1 MRSYCSIYSKNNDL
15 LRLDFAKP
23 TPPVAAIPPPRG
35 GPVTAP
41 FKLMEH
47 TSNFCVSYIGCKCI
61 KDSKCCYTGA
71 DVDADADVD
80 VNADVVAVVGVV
92 VVAVV
97 MTAEDVDAAAGCPSC
112 ALLAL
117 VNNCAIFMW
126 ISRRV
131 HHFFTYGAFP
141 IPFGGSV
148 CTETNDQVWIL
159 YPCSIVW
166 APSIYGVIGIVHASM
181 H

>member
-1 MRSYCSIYSKNNDL
+1 MAASASR
-15 LRLDFAKP
+15 
-23 TPPVAAIPPPRG
+23 TPSAA
-35 GPVTAP
+35 T
-41 FKLMEH
+41 L
-47 TSNFCVSYIGCKCI
+47 
-61 KDSKCCYTGA
+61 GA

-80 VNADVVAVVGVV
+80 VNADVVAIVGVV

-131 HHFFTYGAFP
+131 HHFFYIRCISNTLWW
-141 IPFGGSV
+141 FG
-148 CTETNDQVWIL
+148 L
-159 YPCSIVW
+159 
-166 APSIYGVIGIVHASM
+166 H
-181 H
+181 

>member
-1 MRSYCSIYSKNNDL
+1 MLIN
-15 LRLDFAKP
+15 
-23 TPPVAAIPPPRG
+23 
-35 GPVTAP
+35 
-41 FKLMEH
+41 
-47 TSNFCVSYIGCKCI
+47 
-61 KDSKCCYTGA
+61 
-71 DVDADADVD
+71 
-80 VNADVVAVVGVV
+80 VVAIAGVV

-131 HHFFTYGAFP
+131 HHVFTYSAFP

-159 YPCSIVW
+159 YPCSFVW
-166 APSIYGVIGIVHASM
+166 APSIYGVIGIVHVSI